1 MDRATVAR
9 TYNALAALNG
19 WPVYCD
25 STLTFDHP
33 ELEKLLAIL
42 EAVRGDRRM
51 PERADLTARMM
62 KDHLAHMT
70 IYERVAGSR
79 WRVRLMGTRFAGAFG
94 DLTGKIIQDDIPAGR
109 VARFEA
115 TLDLALRSEG
125 PLRFLAQADVVG
137 KAFLVAEYLVA
148 PLADEAGDP
157 AMVLSRAH
165 FSTAVD
171 WTGYLAEAMKRITAN
186 AA

>member
-9 TYNALAALNG
+9 TYNALAALNS

-25 STLTFDHP
+25 ATLAFDHP
-33 ELEKLLAIL
+33 ELARLLATL

-51 PERADLTARMM
+51 PERADLTARVM

-70 IYERVAGSR
+70 IYERIAGAR

-94 DLTGKIIQDDIPAGR
+94 DLTGKIIDEDIPASR

-115 TLDLALRSEG
+115 TLDLALRSDG

-137 KAFLVAEYLVA
+137 KAFLVAEYLVT
-148 PLADEAGDP
+148 PLADDAGDP

-165 FSTAVD
+165 FATATD
-171 WTGYLAEAMKRITAN
+171 WKSYLASAMSRI
-186 AA
+186 AARAA